1 MVSKF
6 GHQSPGLVAQPRKQ
20 FIANSKVHNMNFIC
34 IKHKLFNTIKMP
46 SRDFFFVFFDHSTL
60 LPLSGPNKEI
70 SQTLRLELKLKN
82 TSNMPL

>member
-34 IKHKLFNTIKMP
+34 IMHKLFNTIEMP
-46 SRDFFFVFFDHSTL
+46 SRDFFFF
-60 LPLSGPNKEI
+60 
-70 SQTLRLELKLKN
+70 
-82 TSNMPL
+82 